1 MWSSFTI
8 FFSQEVWHI
17 NSLWIV
23 HLTKLQTSCT
33 GQPGDELVSETT
45 FDPEFSS
52 QKLWCSNFSKD
63 SQTPK
68 FKKNIFSGSLSPNFQ
83 IDASE
88 KPEEILETPNT
99 DAEYSAN

>member
-1 MWSSFTI
+1 MAEKNPVNVQKHFHNYKFLI
-8 FFSQEVWHI
+8 KDEK
-17 NSLWIV
+17 
-23 HLTKLQTSCT
+23 LT
-33 GQPGDELVSETT
+33 
-45 FDPEFSS
+45 
-52 QKLWCSNFSKD
+52 KD

-68 FKKNIFSGSLSPNFQ
+68 FKRNIFSGSLSPNFQ